1 MQLSL
6 KGAQT
11 VVITDHRQLLG
22 FMQRKNVQG
31 RISQGRLLSFFKAMN
46 LATLTEYAKECM
58 LWGVTLGPHELVHLP
73 FNAVVAESVSATTI
87 GLRWA
92 CLPAPS
98 FATFLSDALDAKI
111 FDASAVASSQPPGT
125 VASSS
130 SAALPSHITVAAAE
144 LKFLKAIKVAVDA
157 TSLPPP
163 PPPLPPPAAATTG
176 VPAQ

>member
-1 MQLSL
+1 MRLSFE
-6 KGAQT
+6 GART

-92 CLPAPS
+92 CLPDRASRLSSLMPWTPRSSPRSHRAPLLHHFPQRFHLTS
-98 FATFLSDALDAKI
+98 QLRRLS
-111 FDASAVASSQPPGT
+111 
-125 VASSS
+125 
-130 SAALPSHITVAAAE
+130 
-144 LKFLKAIKVAVDA
+144 
-157 TSLPPP
+157 
-163 PPPLPPPAAATTG
+163 
-176 VPAQ
+176 